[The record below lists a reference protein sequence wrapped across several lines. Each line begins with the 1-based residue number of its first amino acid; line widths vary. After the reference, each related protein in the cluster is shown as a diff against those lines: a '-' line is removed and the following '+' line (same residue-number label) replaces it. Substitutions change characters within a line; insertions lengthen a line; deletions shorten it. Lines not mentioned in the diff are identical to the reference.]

1 MPRLQ
6 VKTFDLPDEH
16 RKFPKG
22 SAEVLTLDDATIG
35 RSRWEPGWRWTV
47 DLAPIMGTA
56 TCQTHHLGLSVAGR
70 LHVVLDDGESIEIPP
85 NSVYEIPPGHDAWVV
100 GDEPWETVEWT
111 SARIVGVAPDGPG
124 ERVLAT
130 VLFTDIVDSTATLQR
145 LGDSAWRSTLRE
157 HDARLR
163 GELNLFRGREV
174 ATTGDG
180 FLAVFDGATRAVR
193 CGAAMARSVQAIGL
207 QIRVGLHTG
216 EVEFA
221 GSNVRGVAVHAAA
234 RVMSLAG
241 PGEVLVSSTTSDLL
255 EGSGIRLEDAGAH
268 ELKGL
273 SGLRQV
279 YRLVD

>member
-1 MPRLQ
+1 
-6 VKTFDLPDEH
+6 
-16 RKFPKG
+16 
-22 SAEVLTLDDATIG
+22 
-35 RSRWEPGWRWTV
+35 
-47 DLAPIMGTA
+47 
-56 TCQTHHLGLSVAGR
+56 
-70 LHVVLDDGESIEIPP
+70 
-85 NSVYEIPPGHDAWVV
+85 VV

-163 GELNLFRGREV
+163 GELNVFRGREV

-193 CGAAMARSVQAIGL
+193 CGAAMAHSVQAIGL

-279 YRLVD
+279 YRLVG